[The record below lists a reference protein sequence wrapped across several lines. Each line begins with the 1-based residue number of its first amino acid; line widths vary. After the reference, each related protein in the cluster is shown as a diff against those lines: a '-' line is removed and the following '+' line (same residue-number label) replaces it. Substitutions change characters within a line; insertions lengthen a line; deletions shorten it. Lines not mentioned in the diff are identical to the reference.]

1 MHPPT
6 PHPPHPP
13 HGHEKPILRGDCLK
27 QEGLGHF
34 ADLRRGLTRKMG
46 VVFLRG
52 GRYPNAHYVT
62 RMLLCYLLRN
72 QSKKWSK
79 SDIGPLNIRSACLK
93 ELYVLLGKQLLIGHG
108 TVASHQLYLDMIPSQ
123 GFSCYLTKEKY
134 VMLMSRTFFII
145 STAFVLEFWICDICY
160 ALYVLLYKNTAF
172 IYVRIFFPLK
182 RNYLFW
188 ILYDFAYD

>member
-1 MHPPT
+1 M
-6 PHPPHPP
+6 
-13 HGHEKPILRGDCLK
+13 
-27 QEGLGHF
+27 
-34 ADLRRGLTRKMG
+34 GLTEKW
-46 VVFLRG
+46 

-62 RMLLCYLLRN
+62 RMLPCYLLRN

-93 ELYVLLGKQLLIGHG
+93 ELYVLLGKQLLKGHG

-134 VMLMSRTFFII
+134 LMLMSRTFFII

-160 ALYVLLYKNTAF
+160 ASWGLWT
-172 IYVRIFFPLK
+172 
-182 RNYLFW
+182 YLFRYIW
-188 ILYDFAYD
+188 NRWGRGDLGFKQLFNISSQSLKFYSIKILLSFMLEYFSH